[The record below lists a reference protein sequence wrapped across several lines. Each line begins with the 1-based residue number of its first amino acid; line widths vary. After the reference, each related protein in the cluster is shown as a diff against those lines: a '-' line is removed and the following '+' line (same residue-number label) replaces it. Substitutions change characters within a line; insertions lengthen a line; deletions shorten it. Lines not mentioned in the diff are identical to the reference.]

1 MAKYDLTDKRIL
13 MLLQHDARLT
23 TKEIADKLG
32 KSVTAVYERIRR
44 LEREGY
50 ISGYVAILNRE
61 LIEKRLVA
69 FANVQLKEHAHL
81 MLKDFEKS
89 IVKLAEVMECHHMT
103 GSYDYLLKIVVD
115 DMAAYHDFILNK
127 LAKLANIGTVQ
138 SSFIMTE
145 VKYGTAYH
153 LQ

>member
-44 LEREGY
+44 LEKEGY

-89 IVKLAEVMECHHMT
+89 VVKLAEVMECHHMT

>member
-1 MAKYDLTDKRIL
+1 MVKYDLADKRIL

-44 LEREGY
+44 LEKEGY

-89 IVKLAEVMECHHMT
+89 VVKLAEVMECHHMT

>member
-1 MAKYDLTDKRIL
+1 MAKYDLADKRIL

-44 LEREGY
+44 LEKEGY

-89 IVKLAEVMECHHMT
+89 VVKLAEVMECHHMT

>member
-1 MAKYDLTDKRIL
+1 MAKYDLADKRIL

-44 LEREGY
+44 LEKEGY

-89 IVKLAEVMECHHMT
+89 VVKLAEVMECHHMT

-115 DMAAYHDFILNK
+115 DMGAYHDFILNK